1 MQSITSAVKLM
12 DKRLVHIIINTKLTE
27 ITKRQEGS
35 DGDVPQTGSL
45 VGTKDLNA
53 SAYVCT
59 SSISAPATLLRHCKA
74 AVHLHIHQNCDD
86 NPW

>member
-12 DKRLVHIIINTKLTE
+12 DKRLVHITKPTE
-27 ITKRQEGS
+27 VTKRQEGS
-35 DGDVPQTGSL
+35 DRDVPQTGSL